1 MGGHS
6 ETCVHLMVIFMLSPP
21 QKKKQSAKDK
31 RILAFFFLIL
41 SNATFQ
47 GRGFWF
53 GVPRELIFVE
63 VPVVQLWV
71 LEPIRIGVVQLLLV
85 VEF

>member
-1 MGGHS
+1 MCTPNGYFH
-6 ETCVHLMVIFMLSPP
+6 VVPP
-21 QKKKQSAKDK
+21 PKKKKKIGLGQTH
-31 RILAFFFLIL
+31 FGVFFLIL

>member
-21 QKKKQSAKDK
+21 PKKKTHFGG
-31 RILAFFFLIL
+31 FFFLIL

>member
-21 QKKKQSAKDK
+21 QKKNAFW
-31 RILAFFFLIL
+31 RFFFLIL